1 MGAIKCARI
10 VIGHVGKRK
19 ARKEL
24 VRCLMHGIEI
34 GRSAWLQVPYRKF
47 KFDAYAP
54 RARAA
59 QRGEES
65 RIERVGYVVAFWHGF
80 GLICYSRA
88 KFMYTKR

>member
-10 VIGHVGKRK
+10 VMAHVVKRK

-24 VRCLMHGIEI
+24 VRRLMHGIEI
-34 GRSAWLQVPYRKF
+34 GRSAWLQVPYREF

-59 QRGEES
+59 QRSEES
-65 RIERVGYVVAFWHGF
+65 RIKCVEYVFSV
-80 GLICYSRA
+80 
-88 KFMYTKR
+88 